1 MYKKLGQALRERYGD
16 LPFFRV
22 VEDGDP
28 KGFQWSKGKKA
39 KKEEK
44 IRSWTIPPHSPG
56 LMPLDYSLWNE
67 VDSRP
72 LDKKPY
78 EKESL
83 ASYKKRLN
91 VTAKRLPR
99 KLVKDTVGNMK
110 GNLAAI
116 VKSKGGHSTLD

>member
-1 MYKKLGQALRERYGD
+1 
-16 LPFFRV
+16 

-28 KGFQWSKGKKA
+28 KGFQSSKGKKA

-44 IRSWTIPPHSPG
+44 IRSWLLPPHSPG

-67 VDSRP
+67 VEGRT
-72 LDKKPY
+72 LNKKGH

-91 VTAKRLPR
+91 LTAKRLPR
-99 KLVKDTVGNMK
+99 KLVKKTVGKMK
-110 GNLAAI
+110 GNFAAI
-116 VKSKGGHSTLD
+116 VKSGGGHGTLD